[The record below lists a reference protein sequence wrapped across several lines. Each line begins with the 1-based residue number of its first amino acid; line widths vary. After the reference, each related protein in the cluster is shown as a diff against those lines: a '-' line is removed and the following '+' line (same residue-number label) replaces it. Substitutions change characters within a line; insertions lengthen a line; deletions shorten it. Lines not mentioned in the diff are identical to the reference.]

1 MILVSEQWRAVT
13 SQRLDLSLFLP
24 ALALALIGYVMIT
37 SDSMDVVAIKFNDP
51 FYQSKRQ
58 LLFILLGSCSLMV
71 CLLTPVHVWQKQS
84 PYLLLLAVVLLIAVL
99 IPGLGRGV
107 NGSTRWIPIGSLS
120 LQPSEFAKIAVVA
133 FMAGYLVR
141 QQKEVRNSFSGFSKS
156 LVVLGTFIVLFL
168 LEPDFGAVVVMMSAV
183 LGMFFLGGMRKRHIS
198 IVLVAAAALGAMTIF
213 AAEYRVKRLMTYLDP
228 WGDPFGSG
236 YQLTQAQIAFGRG
249 GWFGEG
255 LGQSMQKLF
264 YLPEAHTDFVYSVL
278 AEEWGAFGALVV
290 VALYGVLIVRGLKV
304 GQKAERLG
312 RHFSAYLAY
321 GLVLIIAAQAMI
333 NIGVNLGLLP
343 TKGLTLPFVS
353 YGGSSM
359 LACAG
364 SLGILLRI
372 SMENNLS
379 YADYTNSPNI
389 TPIYEQS
396 PHRSLDVQGEE
407 ATPGLDDVDQ
417 WFDDEAKN
425 QGRRYDSV

>member
-13 SQRLDLSLFLP
+13 SQRLDLSLLLP

-37 SDSMDVVAIKFNDP
+37 SASMDVVAIKFNDP

>member
-1 MILVSEQWRAVT
+1 MSIMAQQWQHIT
-13 SQRLDLSLFLP
+13 GHRLDLALLLP
-24 ALALALIGYVMIT
+24 AIALALIGYVMIT
-37 SDSMDVVAIKFNDP
+37 SASMDVVAVKFNDP

-58 LLFILLGSCSLMV
+58 LLFMVLGVVSLTV
-71 CLLTPVHVWQKQS
+71 CLMIPVDVWHKQS
-84 PYLLLLAVVLLIAVL
+84 PWLLLLAVLLLIAVL
-99 IPGLGRGV
+99 IPGLGRSV
-107 NGSTRWIPIGSLS
+107 NGSTRWIPIGPLS
-120 LQPSEFAKIAVVA
+120 LQPSEFAKLAVVT

-141 QQKEVRNSFSGFSKS
+141 RQDEVRTQFSGFLKS
-156 LVVLGTFIVLFL
+156 LVVLGLFIVLFL
-168 LEPDFGAVVVMMSAV
+168 LEPDFGTVVVMMAAV
-183 LGMFFLGGMRKRHIS
+183 LGMFFLGGMRKLHIGA
-198 IVLVAAAALGAMTIF
+198 VVVAAGALGTMTIF

-278 AEEWGAFGALVV
+278 AEEWGALGALVV
-290 VALYGVLIVRGLKV
+290 VALYGLLIVRGLKV
-304 GQKAERLG
+304 GQKAEALG
-312 RHFSAYLAY
+312 HQYSAYLAY
-321 GLVLIIAAQAMI
+321 GLVLLIAAQAMI

-359 LACAG
+359 LACAA

-372 SMENNLS
+372 SLENTVALTQPYPPS
-379 YADYTNSPNI
+379 
-389 TPIYEQS
+389 
-396 PHRSLDVQGEE
+396 
-407 ATPGLDDVDQ
+407 VDQ
-417 WFDDEAKN
+417 LQASTRQDNGIQDAEHWFEDELDHT
-425 QGRRYDSV
+425 QGMPNDR

>member
-1 MILVSEQWRAVT
+1 MNIMAQQWQRI
-13 SQRLDLSLFLP
+13 SGQRLDFALLLP
-24 ALALALIGYVMIT
+24 AIALALIGYVMIT
-37 SDSMDVVAIKFNDP
+37 SASMDVVAVKFNDP

-58 LLFILLGSCSLMV
+58 LLFMVLGLASLVV
-71 CLLTPVHVWQKQS
+71 CLMMPVDVWHKQS
-84 PYLLLLAVVLLIAVL
+84 PWLLLLAVLLLIAVL
-99 IPGLGRGV
+99 IPGLGRSV
-107 NGSTRWIPIGSLS
+107 NGSTRWIPIGPLS
-120 LQPSEFAKIAVVA
+120 LQPSEFAKLAVVA

-141 QQKEVRNSFSGFSKS
+141 RQDEVRTQFSGFLKP
-156 LVVLGTFIVLFL
+156 LVVLGLFIVLFL
-168 LEPDFGAVVVMMSAV
+168 LEPDFGAVVVMMAAV
-183 LGMFFLGGMRKRHIS
+183 LGMFFLGGMRKLHIGA
-198 IVLVAAAALGAMTIF
+198 VVVAAGALGTMTIF

-278 AEEWGAFGALVV
+278 AEEWGAMGALVV

-304 GQKAERLG
+304 GQQAETLG
-312 RHFSAYLAY
+312 RQYSAYLAY
-321 GLVLIIAAQAMI
+321 GLVLLIAAQAMI

-372 SMENNLS
+372 SLENSIALKQP
-379 YADYTNSPNI
+379 YSPSVDERQASASQDNGI
-389 TPIYEQS
+389 QDAEHWFEDELGHS
-396 PHRSLDVQGEE
+396 QGGIHEH
-407 ATPGLDDVDQ
+407 
-417 WFDDEAKN
+417 
-425 QGRRYDSV
+425 

>member
-1 MILVSEQWRAVT
+1 MDITSAISQQWRSVT
-13 SQRLDLSLFLP
+13 SQRLDLVLFLP

-37 SDSMDVVAIKFNDP
+37 SASMDVVSIKFGDP

-58 LLFILLGSCSLMV
+58 LLFLLLGGISLII
-71 CLLTPVHVWQKQS
+71 CLLMPVTVWDKQS
-84 PYLLLLAVVLLIAVL
+84 GWLLLIAILLLIAVL
-99 IPGLGRGV
+99 LPGLGRNV
-107 NGSTRWIPIGSLS
+107 NGSTRWIPIGPLS
-120 LQPSEFAKIAVVA
+120 LQPSEFAKMAVVI

-141 QQKEVRNSFSGFSKS
+141 RQEEVRTQFSGFLKS
-156 LVVLGTFIVLFL
+156 LVVLGMFIVLFL
-168 LEPDFGAVVVMMSAV
+168 LEPDFGAVVVMMASI
-183 LGMFFLGGMRKRHIS
+183 LGMFFLSGMRKLHIGL
-198 IVLVAAAALGAMTIF
+198 VTVAAGALGTMTIF

-228 WGDPFGSG
+228 WSDPFGSG

-278 AEEWGAFGALVV
+278 AEEWGAAGALVV
-290 VALYGVLIVRGLKV
+290 VVLYAILIVRGLKV
-304 GQKAERLG
+304 GQKSEALG
-312 RHFSAYLAY
+312 RQYAAYLAY
-321 GLVLIIAAQAMI
+321 GLVLLIAAQAMI

-359 LACAG
+359 LACSA

-372 SMENNLS
+372 SLDNNMPVTAS
-379 YADYTNSPNI
+379 T
-389 TPIYEQS
+389 
-396 PHRSLDVQGEE
+396 SLDGT
-407 ATPGLDDVDQ
+407 ADQ
-417 WFDDEAKN
+417 QNKGITGITGIKGIKGIDGIKGADRWFE
-425 QGRRYDSV
+425 S

>member
-1 MILVSEQWRAVT
+1 MMLVSEQWRLVI
-13 SQRLDLSLFLP
+13 SQRLDLALFLS

-37 SDSMDVVAIKFNDP
+37 SASMDVVAVKFNDP

-58 LLFILLGSCSLMV
+58 LLFMILASVSLMV
-71 CLLTPVHVWQKQS
+71 CLLIPVHVWQKKS
-84 PYLLLLAVVLLIAVL
+84 PYLLLLGILLLVAVL
-99 IPGLGRGV
+99 IPGLGRNV
-107 NGSTRWIPIGSLS
+107 NGSTRWIPIGPLS
-120 LQPSEFAKIAVVA
+120 LQSSEFAKVAVVV

-141 QQKEVRNSFSGFSKS
+141 QQKEVRNYFSGFLKP
-156 LVVLGTFIVLFL
+156 LAVLGVFIVLLL
-168 LEPDFGAVVVMMSAV
+168 LEPDFGAVVVMMGAV

-198 IVLVAAAALGAMTIF
+198 VVVFVAAVLGAITIL
-213 AAEYRVKRLMTYLDP
+213 AAEYRVKRLMSYLDP

-290 VALYGVLIVRGLKV
+290 VALYGVLIVRGLHV

-321 GLVLIIAAQAMI
+321 GLVLLIAAQAMI

-372 SMENNLS
+372 SLENNANYGRS
-379 YADYTNSPNI
+379 YVDEAVQT
-389 TPIYEQS
+389 
-396 PHRSLDVQGEE
+396 SLHYKTLAPLEAQ
-407 ATPGLDDVDQ
+407 ATPGLEDLDQ
-417 WFDDEAKN
+417 WFEDDFKK
-425 QGRRYDSV
+425 QDRQHD